1 MSRKPSSGK
10 QRTFKFTG
18 MGEGNGKDKTHSLL
32 SAKLNVQIKYRTPE
46 GAMRKFQK
54 IHGNSDH
61 EFGAVIDG
69 QGFVH
74 KYVEGDTSSVSISSN
89 NPNHLVLHN
98 HPSGGAFSRAD
109 MLAFSHDKAK
119 GLVASGSKYDY
130 VITKTSHWDKYSQ
143 AFEHAIKT
151 AKIQGKDY
159 DDAVHRWLRANQR
172 KYHYKYYRKKN

>member
-74 KYVEGDTSSVSISSN
+74 KYVEGNPTSVSISGGKN
-89 NPNHLVLHN
+89 QIVLHN
-98 HPSGGAFSRAD
+98 HPGGGAFSKAD
-109 MLAFSHDKAK
+109 MLSFSRDGAK

-130 VITKTSHWDKYSQ
+130 VITKTSHWDKYSE